1 MFVQTV
7 SSSSV
12 PSSFPP
18 SSSDVDS
25 ASYPQTTMRVKKRNG
40 GSEPVNVNKI
50 VRAVNRCCAGLPD
63 VDALRVAMKTIS
75 GLYDGASTR
84 ELDQLSIQTAAG
96 LIVEEPQY
104 AKLAARLLS
113 GYIEKEVRGQEIHAF
128 SQAVSQAHE
137 LGLVNE
143 RLLGFVGKNARKL
156 NDSIAPERDREF
168 EYFGLRTLY
177 DRYLLKHPKSRLV
190 IEARH
195 ELARSAA
202 QQ

>member
-1 MFVQTV
+1 MLSPTL
-7 SSSSV
+7 SSSNV
-12 PSSFPP
+12 PSPFAASP
-18 SSSDVDS
+18 SDIDS

-104 AKLAARLLS
+104 AKLARACSPATSRKKCAGKRSTPSRKPCRRRTSS
-113 GYIEKEVRGQEIHAF
+113 G
-128 SQAVSQAHE
+128 S
-137 LGLVNE
+137 
-143 RLLGFVGKNARKL
+143 
-156 NDSIAPERDREF
+156 
-168 EYFGLRTLY
+168 
-177 DRYLLKHPKSRLV
+177 
-190 IEARH
+190 
-195 ELARSAA
+195 
-202 QQ
+202 

>member
-1 MFVQTV
+1 MLSPSL
-7 SSSSV
+7 SSSNV
-12 PSSFPP
+12 PSPFAP
-18 SSSDVDS
+18 SQSDIDS

-84 ELDQLSIQTAAG
+84 ELDQLSIQTSAL

-104 AKLAARLLS
+104 ARLAARLLS
-113 GYIEKEVRGQEIHAF
+113 TYVDKEVRNQEIHA
-128 SQAVSQAHE
+128 SPQSVSQAHA

-143 RLLGFVGKNARKL
+143 RLLAFVSKNARKL
-156 NDSIAPERDREF
+156 ND
-168 EYFGLRTLY
+168 
-177 DRYLLKHPKSRLV
+177 
-190 IEARH
+190 
-195 ELARSAA
+195 AA
-202 QQ
+202 KP